1 MIDVLVI
8 LLVGIGLAW
17 DLRTNRIPNWLTL
30 SGMAAGLVINGV
42 LGSWPG
48 LLLSAKGLLIG
59 LLILFIPFVLGG
71 LGGGDVK
78 LLGAIGAL
86 KGTGFILSAVLLTAL
101 WGGAVALL
109 ALIVSKRFKRLND
122 FFVGVKL
129 FVYTRGKI
137 GYDVMLP
144 NEEVKAKDRLVVPY
158 GIAIFLGTV
167 SAYFITLPLP
177 A

>member
-8 LLVGIGLAW
+8 LLVSIGLAW
-17 DLRTNRIPNWLTL
+17 DLRTNRIPNWLTF
-30 SGMAAGLVINGV
+30 SGMAAGLAVNGF
-42 LGSWPG
+42 LGGWSG

-59 LLILFIPFVLGG
+59 LFILFIPFALGG

-78 LLGAIGAL
+78 LLGAVGAL

-101 WGGAVALL
+101 WGGVVALL
-109 ALIVSKRFKRLND
+109 ALIISRRFKRLND
-122 FFVGVKL
+122 FLTGVKL

-137 GYDVMLP
+137 GHNVMLP
-144 NEEVKAKDRLVVPY
+144 DEEVRAKDRLVVPY

-167 SAYFITLPLP
+167 SAYFITLPIP